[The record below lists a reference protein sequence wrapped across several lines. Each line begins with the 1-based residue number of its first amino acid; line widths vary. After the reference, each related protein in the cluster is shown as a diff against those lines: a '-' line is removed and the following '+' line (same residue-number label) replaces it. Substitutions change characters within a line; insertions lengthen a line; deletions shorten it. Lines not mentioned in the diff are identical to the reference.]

1 MATYREL
8 SQALGNGGCLV
19 KCAWPEEP
27 RWLWLWIET
36 TPTGY
41 TRYIR
46 RGFGGGVGTITEVLS
61 EMAWHPE
68 KWEIAY
74 EGAWEP
80 TTLDSA

>member
-1 MATYREL
+1 
-8 SQALGNGGCLV
+8 
-19 KCAWPEEP
+19 
-27 RWLWLWIET
+27 LWIET